1 MDIQTLEHEQG
12 AENPPQPSSAE
23 SQTLESPPAEQ
34 TVPPAA
40 PPPQAATPE
49 PQAAPPSV
57 APASGK
63 KSQLGTAIV
72 IGLVVVVML
81 AGVFQATVLG
91 PASEARAG
99 AERAIA
105 AAETAFD
112 DAQLAVEPGSEEL
125 TQSQESE
132 AALAEAKRLRDSGM
146 GLIAARYREATQKAE
161 SAEEIAAGISARVED
176 LARQAR
182 AATSYDAPGLYFE
195 LYRRFPRTSQG
206 GTAIEDAATVLTG
219 NLSYDNYDALAQIKK
234 FCNDSPAEVPASV
247 YSAADDRLK
256 SVTRTEISYQK
267 SIVSNNKSWSSK
279 MLAGKR
285 ISFSARGTTAANT
298 RQVSRYLKLL
308 SAVKATEYKAVLT
321 LLRDS
326 SKLGQKCES
335 IRSHPVRRTR
345 TTRFFSSS
353 QIKRVRTYSGQ
364 MSTKLSKAAKLLK
377 RI

>member
-1 MDIQTLEHEQG
+1 
-12 AENPPQPSSAE
+12 
-23 SQTLESPPAEQ
+23 
-34 TVPPAA
+34 
-40 PPPQAATPE
+40 
-49 PQAAPPSV
+49 
-57 APASGK
+57 
-63 KSQLGTAIV
+63 
-72 IGLVVVVML
+72 
-81 AGVFQATVLG
+81 
-91 PASEARAG
+91 
-99 AERAIA
+99 
-105 AAETAFD
+105 
-112 DAQLAVEPGSEEL
+112 
-125 TQSQESE
+125 
-132 AALAEAKRLRDSGM
+132 
-146 GLIAARYREATQKAE
+146 
-161 SAEEIAAGISARVED
+161 
-176 LARQAR
+176 
-182 AATSYDAPGLYFE
+182 
-195 LYRRFPRTSQG
+195 
-206 GTAIEDAATVLTG
+206 
-219 NLSYDNYDALAQIKK
+219 
-234 FCNDSPAEVPASV
+234 V

-377 RI
+377 RT